1 MVDILPNSKKILTIL
16 TVVLVLLVMALFTLS
31 GETFWRAGVLI
42 LLLSLIRVP
51 GLLISCV
58 GKKKR
63 IAHSKRAR
71 REALL
76 KK

>member
-1 MVDILPNSKKILTIL
+1 MTDVLPNSKKVLTIL
-16 TVVLVLLVMALFTLS
+16 TVILVLIVVALCTLS
-31 GETFWRAGVLI
+31 GEPFWRTGVLI

-51 GLLISCV
+51 GLLISCI

-63 IAHSKRAR
+63 IVHSKRAR

>member
-1 MVDILPNSKKILTIL
+1 MVDALPNSKKVLTIF
-16 TVVLVLLVMALFTLS
+16 TVVFALIVVVLFTLS
-31 GETFWRAGVLI
+31 GEPFWRTGILI

-51 GLLISCV
+51 GLLISSA
-58 GKKKR
+58 GKKKCTV
-63 IAHSKRAR
+63 HSRRAR